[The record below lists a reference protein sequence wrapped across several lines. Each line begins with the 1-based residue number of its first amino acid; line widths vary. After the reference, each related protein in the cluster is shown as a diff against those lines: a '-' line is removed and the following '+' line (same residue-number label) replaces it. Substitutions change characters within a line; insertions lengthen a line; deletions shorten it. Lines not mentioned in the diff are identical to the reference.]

1 MRLSR
6 TTKSFF
12 MTLVV
17 WLTVFW
23 FVGWSA
29 FSGTDTVWSCPS
41 GLLIDIGSRENPPP
55 RCPPRSA
62 DASEAPYWRGC
73 PTPVDRGNQDR
84 RS

>member
-23 FVGWSA
+23 FVVWSA

-41 GLLIDIGSRENPPP
+41 GLLIDIGSRENPPTLSATVR
-55 RCPPRSA
+55 RCLRSPLL
-62 DASEAPYWRGC
+62 EGMPY
-73 PTPVDRGNQDR
+73 TR
-84 RS
+84 RSGEPGS